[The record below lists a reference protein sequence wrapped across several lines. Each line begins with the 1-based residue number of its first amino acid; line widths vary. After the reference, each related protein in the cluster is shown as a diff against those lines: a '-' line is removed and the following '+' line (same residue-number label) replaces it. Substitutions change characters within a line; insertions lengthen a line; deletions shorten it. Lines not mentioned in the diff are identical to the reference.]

1 MAPLMSIRKKLFDE
15 LSDQF
20 VLTVAKQFC
29 QLAVC
34 ELDSA
39 VEVDN
44 EDAIRVRFNQHLTL
58 SRQCLR
64 SCDCNAQPMDEHDP
78 DSAADK
84 ERAKHDRAIN
94 IEPQAVV
101 RW

>member
-1 MAPLMSIRKKLFDE
+1 MEVSSRTHRSVDRGFTKSLAQSDMAPLMSIRKKLFDE

-44 EDAIRVRFNQHLTL
+44 EDAIRL
-58 SRQCLR
+58 ST
-64 SCDCNAQPMDEHDP
+64 
-78 DSAADK
+78 
-84 ERAKHDRAIN
+84 
-94 IEPQAVV
+94 
-101 RW
+101 